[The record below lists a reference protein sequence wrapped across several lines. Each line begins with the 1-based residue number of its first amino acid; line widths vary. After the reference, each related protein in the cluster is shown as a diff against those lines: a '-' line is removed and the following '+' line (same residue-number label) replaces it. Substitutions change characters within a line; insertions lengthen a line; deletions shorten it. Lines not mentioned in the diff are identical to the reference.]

1 VISTSQLMTLVRRN
15 ADFAP
20 CFFQYQ
26 LLYLRLLRRFLL
38 KPVESHSLL
47 YRVTLGLLF
56 CVLLVVSLYYA
67 KGILVP
73 VTAAALLAMLLL
85 PLVRRF
91 ERWRFGKTFSIVASI
106 LVVIGFLSLLIYIL
120 SSQIVSFSADLPT
133 IQQKLNERFSELQ
146 VWIGNIT
153 GLSGEEQL
161 VYLQRSTSSM
171 LGAAQSIAGKILI
184 ATTGTVVFIGL
195 VIVLTFLFLYYRSR
209 IRIFFLQVIPEEDHI
224 NTDEIIEE
232 ISHVT
237 QKYLL
242 GVFSVIGILSV
253 LNSFVFFIIGVPH
266 AIFFG
271 ILASILN
278 VIPYLGVWIG
288 TLLPM
293 IMMAIT
299 QDSLTPIFLILIGV
313 WINQQIDNNFLT
325 PRITGSQVAI
335 NPLATI
341 IILIVGGMIWGVAG
355 LILFIP
361 LLGVSKIVFDN
372 IDGLKPLGHL
382 IGEDKPRLIKRI
394 RKANERRKSHSD
406 EVR

>member
-1 VISTSQLMTLVRRN
+1 
-15 ADFAP
+15 
-20 CFFQYQ
+20 
-26 LLYLRLLRRFLL
+26 L